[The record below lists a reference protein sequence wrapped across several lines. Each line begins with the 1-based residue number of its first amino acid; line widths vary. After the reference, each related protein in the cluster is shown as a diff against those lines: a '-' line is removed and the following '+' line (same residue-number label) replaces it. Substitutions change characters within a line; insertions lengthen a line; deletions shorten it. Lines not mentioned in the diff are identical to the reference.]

1 MIGYRSSN
9 PVQLLPEPRMRPSCP
24 SLRAIH
30 FSETLLNCSWF
41 GKRAGRMKGR
51 KETDDVD
58 ALEVLE
64 IASPLDPQA

>member
-1 MIGYRSSN
+1 
-9 PVQLLPEPRMRPSCP
+9 
-24 SLRAIH
+24 
-30 FSETLLNCSWF
+30 
-41 GKRAGRMKGR
+41 MKGR